1 MSDRPLSTS
10 PHDVGLQNSS
20 EQRPLE
26 GFRVVELAQMIAGPS
41 AALLLADYG
50 ADVLKLEP
58 PSGDM
63 CRKLRSAAA
72 VSLAESPVFVGY
84 NRGKRIAQ
92 LDIRT
97 EAGREQV
104 LRLIEEADVFIES
117 ARPGVMERLGLGAD
131 TLLARNPRLVYASV
145 SGFGRGEIGAKLG
158 GVDMIVQAES
168 GMMSTTGF
176 PEQPATKVGFT
187 VVDAACG
194 HALCHGI
201 LASLL
206 RRERTGRGEVV
217 RVSLYDVALHL
228 QTGPIVEYLMTGV
241 QPERSGNSAPLSAP
255 ADSFRCAD
263 GEVVV
268 SAYIDAHWK
277 KFVSLIEAPEL
288 LEDPRFLTGPL
299 KVINR
304 VALTAAIENKLAARG
319 ATEWATLLQAHGLL
333 AGLVKDYA
341 AVTTDG
347 LTQEVGAIQ
356 SMAGEF
362 GVRNPIVLEKTVSP
376 RMQTRKEL
384 SGPDALAGFSK
395 TEQRYAS

>member
-1 MSDRPLSTS
+1 MSDSLSSMS
-10 PHDVGLQNSS
+10 PHPMGLQDPS
-20 EQRPLE
+20 EQLPLE

-58 PSGDM
+58 PSGDT

-104 LRLIEEADVFIES
+104 LRLIEDADVFVES
-117 ARPGVMERLGLGAD
+117 ARPGVMERLGLGAVS
-131 TLLARNPRLVYASV
+131 LLARNPRLVYASV
-145 SGFGRGEIGAKLG
+145 SGFGRGDIGAKLG

-168 GMMSTTGF
+168 GMMSSTGF
-176 PEQPATKVGFT
+176 AGQPATKVGFT

-241 QPERSGNSAPLSAP
+241 QSERSGNSAPLSAP

-263 GEVVV
+263 GEVVI

-277 KFVSLIEAPEL
+277 KFVALIEAPEL

-304 VALTAAIENKLAARG
+304 AALKDAIENKLSARG
-319 ATEWATLLQAHGLL
+319 AKEWATLLQTNGLL
-333 AGLVKDYA
+333 AGLVKDYE
-341 AVTTDG
+341 AVTTDK
-347 LTQEVGAIQ
+347 LTKEVGAIE
-356 SMAGEF
+356 SMGAEF

-376 RMQTRKEL
+376 KMRARQEL
-384 SGPDALAGFSK
+384 SETDAVAGF
-395 TEQRYAS
+395 

>member
-1 MSDRPLSTS
+1 MSNSPTS
-10 PHDVGLQNSS
+10 MSSHSDGLQGSS

-26 GFRVVELAQMIAGPS
+26 GFRVLELAQMIAGPS

-58 PSGDM
+58 PSGDT

-72 VSLAESPVFVGY
+72 ASLVESPVFVGY

-92 LDIRT
+92 VDIRT

-117 ARPGVMERLGLGAD
+117 ARPGAMERMGLGAD

-176 PEQPATKVGFT
+176 PGQPATKVGFT

-228 QTGPIVEYLMTGV
+228 QTGPLVEFLMTGI
-241 QPERSGNSAPLSAP
+241 QSERSGNSAPLSAP

-263 GEVVV
+263 GEVVI

-277 KFVSLIEAPEL
+277 KFVALIDAPEL
-288 LEDPRFLTGPL
+288 LDDPRFLTGQL

-304 VALTAAIENKLAARG
+304 VALTAAIEQKLAARG
-319 ATEWATLLQAHGLL
+319 AAEWVLILQAEGLL

-341 AVTTDG
+341 AVTADQ

-356 SMAGEF
+356 SVEDGF
-362 GVRNPIVLEKTVSP
+362 GVRNPIVLERTILPK
-376 RMQTRKEL
+376 MQGRTEL
-384 SGPDALAGFSK
+384 SGLNAPIGFAK
-395 TEQRYAS
+395 TEHSDA

>member
-1 MSDRPLSTS
+1 
-10 PHDVGLQNSS
+10 
-20 EQRPLE
+20 
-26 GFRVVELAQMIAGPS
+26 MIAAPS

-58 PSGDM
+58 PSGDL

-92 LDIRT
+92 VDIRT
-97 EAGREQV
+97 DAGREQV
-104 LRLIEEADVFIES
+104 LELIEHADVFIES
-117 ARPGVMERLGLGAD
+117 ARPGVMERLGLSAD
-131 TLLARNPRLVYASV
+131 TLLSRNPRLVYASV
-145 SGFGRGEIGAKLG
+145 SGFGRGDIGSKLG

-176 PEQPATKVGFT
+176 AGQPATKVGFT

-194 HALCHGI
+194 HVLCHGI
-201 LASLL
+201 LAALL

-228 QTGPIVEYLMTGV
+228 QTGPIVEYLMTGI
-241 QPERSGNSAPLSAP
+241 QSERSGNSAPLSAP

-263 GEVVV
+263 GEVVI
-268 SAYIDAHWK
+268 SAYIDAHWE
-277 KFVSLIEAPEL
+277 KFVALIEAPEL
-288 LEDPRFLTGPL
+288 LEDPRFLTSSL
-299 KVINR
+299 KVANR
-304 VALTAAIENKLAARG
+304 AALTAAIENRLAARSAG
-319 ATEWATLLQAHGLL
+319 DWAALLQSHGLL

-341 AVTTDG
+341 AVTVDK

-356 SMAGEF
+356 ALGDGF
-362 GVRNPIVLEKTVSP
+362 GIRNPILMEKTVVPSMRP
-376 RMQTRKEL
+376 RQEL
-384 SGPDALAGFSK
+384 SGPNAVVGFK
-395 TEQRYAS
+395 ATVRRNAA

>member
-1 MSDRPLSTS
+1 
-10 PHDVGLQNSS
+10 
-20 EQRPLE
+20 
-26 GFRVVELAQMIAGPS
+26 MIAGPS

-58 PSGDM
+58 PSGDT

-104 LRLIEEADVFIES
+104 FRLIEEADVFIES

-176 PEQPATKVGFT
+176 SGQPATKVGFT

-263 GEVVV
+263 GEVVI

-277 KFVSLIEAPEL
+277 KFVALIEAPEL

-319 ATEWATLLQAHGLL
+319 ASEWATLLQENGLL

-341 AVTTDG
+341 AVTIDK

-356 SMAGEF
+356 SMEDGF
-362 GVRNPIVLEKTVSP
+362 GIRNPIVLEKTVLP

-384 SGPDALAGFSK
+384 SGMDAMAGFGK
-395 TEQRYAS
+395 TERRCGS

>member
-1 MSDRPLSTS
+1 MSS
-10 PHDVGLQNSS
+10 HGAGLQDSS

-58 PSGDM
+58 PSGDT

-72 VSLAESPVFVGY
+72 ASMAESPVFVGY

-104 LRLIEEADVFIES
+104 FRLIEEADVFIES

-158 GVDMIVQAES
+158 GVDMVVQAES

-176 PEQPATKVGFT
+176 PGQPATKVGFT

-263 GEVVV
+263 GEVVI
-268 SAYIDAHWK
+268 SAYIDAHWQ
-277 KFVSLIEAPEL
+277 KFVALIEAPEL

-299 KVINR
+299 KVLNR
-304 VALTAAIENKLAARG
+304 AALTAMIEKRLAARG
-319 ATEWATLLQAHGLL
+319 AAEWVSLLQAHGLL

-341 AVTTDG
+341 AVTNEK

-356 SMAGEF
+356 STTDGF
-362 GVRNPIVLEKTVSP
+362 GIRNPIVLEKTVL
-376 RMQTRKEL
+376 RTMQGRTEL
-384 SGPDALAGFSK
+384 SGLDALTGFTK
-395 TEQRYAS
+395 TGQSHPPWTSGAAP

>member
-1 MSDRPLSTS
+1 MSDLPSAMS
-10 PHDVGLQNSS
+10 PHRMGLQDGS

-104 LRLIEEADVFIES
+104 LRLVEEADVFIES
-117 ARPGVMERLGLGAD
+117 ARPGVMERLGLAAD
-131 TLLARNPRLVYASV
+131 ILLSRNPRLVYASV
-145 SGFGRGEIGAKLG
+145 SGFGRGDIGSKLG

-176 PEQPATKVGFT
+176 PGQPATKVGFT

-201 LASLL
+201 LAALL

-228 QTGPIVEYLMTGV
+228 QTGPIVEYLMTGI
-241 QPERSGNSAPLSAP
+241 QSERSGNSAPLSAP

-268 SAYIDAHWK
+268 SAYFDAHWK
-277 KFVSLIEAPEL
+277 KFVALIEAPEL
-288 LEDPRFLTGPL
+288 FNDSRFETGAL
-299 KVINR
+299 RVVNR
-304 VALTAAIENKLAARG
+304 AALTAAIENKLAARS
-319 ATEWATLLQAHGLL
+319 ATEWATLLQAQGLL

-341 AVTTDG
+341 AVTADK
-347 LTQEVGAIQ
+347 LTQEVSAIQ
-356 SMAGEF
+356 TVGDGF
-362 GVRNPIVLEKTVSP
+362 GIRNPIVLEKTVVPSM
-376 RMQTRKEL
+376 RNRQEL
-384 SGPDALAGFSK
+384 SGTDAV
-395 TEQRYAS
+395 ASFEATVRRDAA

>member
-1 MSDRPLSTS
+1 VTRTS
-10 PHDVGLQNSS
+10 VSEATPRHSS
-20 EQRPLE
+20 EKRPLE
-26 GFRVVELAQMIAGPS
+26 GFRVLELAQMIAGPS

-58 PSGDM
+58 PTGDT

-92 LDIRT
+92 LDIRA
-97 EAGREQV
+97 EAGREHV
-104 LRLIEEADVFIES
+104 LRLVEEADVFIES
-117 ARPGVMERLGLGAD
+117 GRPGVMERLGLGAD
-131 TLLARNPRLVYASV
+131 TLLACNPRLVYASV
-145 SGFGRGEIGAKLG
+145 SGFGRGHIGAKLG

-168 GMMSTTGF
+168 GMMSSTGY
-176 PEQPATKVGFT
+176 PGQPATKVGFT

-241 QPERSGNSAPLSAP
+241 QSERSGNSAPLSAP
-255 ADSFRCAD
+255 ADSFRCSD
-263 GEVVV
+263 GEVVI

-277 KFVSLIEAPEL
+277 KFVDLIDAPEL

-304 VALTAAIENKLAARG
+304 VQLTAAIETKLAARS
-319 ATEWATLLQAHGLL
+319 ATEWATLLKANGLL

-341 AVTTDG
+341 AVTTDK
-347 LTQEVGAIQ
+347 LTREVGAIE
-356 SMAGEF
+356 SIGKDY
-362 GVRNPIVLEKTVSP
+362 GIRSPILLERTVTP
-376 RMQTRKEL
+376 GMRARQE
-384 SGPDALAGFSK
+384 LAGAHAVAGFGK
-395 TEQRYAS
+395 T

>member
-1 MSDRPLSTS
+1 
-10 PHDVGLQNSS
+10 
-20 EQRPLE
+20 
-26 GFRVVELAQMIAGPS
+26 MIAGPS

-58 PSGDM
+58 PSGDT

-84 NRGKRIAQ
+84 NRGKRITQ

-117 ARPGVMERLGLGAD
+117 ARPGVMERMGLGAD

-176 PEQPATKVGFT
+176 PREPATKVGFT

-228 QTGPIVEYLMTGV
+228 QTGPLVEYLMTGV
-241 QPERSGNSAPLSAP
+241 QSERSGNSAPLSAP

-263 GEVVV
+263 GEVVI
-268 SAYIDAHWK
+268 SAYIDAHWQS
-277 KFVSLIEAPEL
+277 FIALIEAPEL
-288 LEDPRFLTGPL
+288 LEDPRFLTGAL
-299 KVINR
+299 RVINR
-304 VALTAAIENKLAARG
+304 VALTAAIEQKLAARG
-319 ATEWATLLQAHGLL
+319 AAEWVSLLQAHGLL

-341 AVTTDG
+341 AVTRDK

-356 SMAGEF
+356 STADGF
-362 GVRNPIVLEKTVSP
+362 GVRNPIVLERTILPK
-376 RMQTRKEL
+376 MQGRTEL
-384 SGPDALAGFSK
+384 SGLDALVDFAK
-395 TEQRYAS
+395 TEQSDA

>member
-1 MSDRPLSTS
+1 MSDLPSAMS
-10 PHDVGLQNSS
+10 PHRTGLQDGS

-92 LDIRT
+92 VDIRT
-97 EAGREQV
+97 EAGREQI
-104 LRLIEEADVFIES
+104 LRLVEEADVFIES
-117 ARPGVMERLGLGAD
+117 ARPGVMERLGLAAE

-145 SGFGRGEIGAKLG
+145 SGFGRGDIGSKLG

-176 PEQPATKVGFT
+176 PGQPATKVGFT

-201 LASLL
+201 LAALL

-228 QTGPIVEYLMTGV
+228 QTGPIVEYLMTGI
-241 QPERSGNSAPLSAP
+241 QSERSGNSAPLSAP

-277 KFVSLIEAPEL
+277 KFVVLIEAPEL
-288 LEDPRFLTGPL
+288 LDDPRFLTGAL
-299 KVINR
+299 KVVNR
-304 VALTAAIENKLAARG
+304 AAMTAAIENKLAARS
-319 ATEWATLLQAHGLL
+319 ATEWAALLQAHGLL

-341 AVTTDG
+341 SVTVDK

-356 SMAGEF
+356 TLGDGF
-362 GVRNPIVLEKTVSP
+362 GIRNPIVLEKTVVPSM
-376 RMQTRKEL
+376 RDRQEL
-384 SGPDALAGFSK
+384 SGTDAV
-395 TEQRYAS
+395 ASFETTVRRDAA

>member
-1 MSDRPLSTS
+1 MTRDSDP
-10 PHDVGLQNSS
+10 S

-41 AALLLADYG
+41 ASLLLADYG

-58 PSGDM
+58 PSGDT

-72 VSLAESPVFVGY
+72 VALPESPVFVGY

-92 LDIRT
+92 VDIRT
-97 EAGREQV
+97 EAGREHV
-104 LRLIEEADVFIES
+104 LGLIEEADVFIES

-131 TLLARNPRLVYASV
+131 PLLARNPRLIYASV

-168 GMMSTTGF
+168 GMMSSTGL
-176 PEQPATKVGFT
+176 PGQPATKVGFT

-263 GEVVV
+263 GEIVI
-268 SAYIDAHWK
+268 SAYLDAHWK
-277 KFVSLIEAPEL
+277 KFVALIDAPEL

-304 VALTAAIENKLAARG
+304 AELTAAIENKLAARG
-319 ATEWATLLQAHGLL
+319 ATEWADLLQANGLL

-341 AVTTDG
+341 AVTTDK
-347 LTQEVGAIQ
+347 LTQEVGAIR
-356 SMAGEF
+356 SMGHEF
-362 GVRNPIVLEKTVSP
+362 GIRNPIVLEKTAIP
-376 RMQTRKEL
+376 RMRARREL
-384 SGPDALAGFSK
+384 SGPDAVAGFV
-395 TEQRYAS
+395 

>member
-1 MSDRPLSTS
+1 MNDVTSSMSPRRA
-10 PHDVGLQNSS
+10 GLQDSS
-20 EQRPLE
+20 EERPLE
-26 GFRVVELAQMIAGPS
+26 GLRVVELAQMIAGPS

-63 CRKLRSAAA
+63 CRQLRSAAA

-97 EAGREQV
+97 EAGREHV
-104 LRLIEEADVFIES
+104 FRLIEEADVFIES

-145 SGFGRGEIGAKLG
+145 SGFGRGDIGAKLG

-168 GMMSTTGF
+168 GMMSSTGF
-176 PEQPATKVGFT
+176 PGQPATKVGFT

-217 RVSLYDVALHL
+217 RISLYDVALHL

-263 GEVVV
+263 GEVVI

-277 KFVSLIEAPEL
+277 KFVALIEAPEL
-288 LEDPRFLTGPL
+288 LEDPRFLTVPL
-299 KVINR
+299 KVLNR
-304 VALTAAIENKLAARG
+304 AALTDAIENKLAARG

-341 AVTTDG
+341 AVTKDQ
-347 LTQEVGAIQ
+347 LTQESGAIE
-356 SMAGEF
+356 SMGDGF
-362 GVRNPIVLEKTVSP
+362 GIRNPVLLERTVWP
-376 RMQTRKEL
+376 RMQARKEL
-384 SGPDALAGFSK
+384 SGPDAVAGFAR
-395 TEQRYAS
+395 TEQR

>member
-1 MSDRPLSTS
+1 MSDS
-10 PHDVGLQNSS
+10 PSPMSPRHAGLHDSG
-20 EQRPLE
+20 EHRPLE
-26 GFRVVELAQMIAGPS
+26 GFRVIELAQMIAGPS

-92 LDIRT
+92 VDIRT

-104 LRLIEEADVFIES
+104 LQLIEQADVFIES
-117 ARPGVMERLGLGAD
+117 ARPGVMERLGLAAD
-131 TLLARNPRLVYASV
+131 TLLSRNPRLVYASV
-145 SGFGRGEIGAKLG
+145 SGFGRGDIGSKLG
-158 GVDMIVQAES
+158 GVDMVVQAES

-176 PEQPATKVGFT
+176 SGQPATKVGFT

-201 LASLL
+201 LAALL

-228 QTGPIVEYLMTGV
+228 QTGPIVEYLMTGI
-241 QPERSGNSAPLSAP
+241 QSERSGNSAPLSAP
-255 ADSFRCAD
+255 ADSFLCAG
-263 GEVVV
+263 GEVVI

-277 KFVSLIEAPEL
+277 KFVALIEAPEL
-288 LEDPRFLTGPL
+288 FDDPRFLTGPL
-299 KVINR
+299 RVVNR
-304 VALTAAIENKLAARG
+304 AALTAAIENKLAARS

-341 AVTTDG
+341 AVTVDK

-356 SMAGEF
+356 TLGDGF
-362 GVRNPIVLEKTVSP
+362 GIRNPIVLEKTTVPNMQP
-376 RMQTRKEL
+376 RQEL
-384 SGPDALAGFSK
+384 SRTGAVAGFEA
-395 TEQRYAS
+395 TARRVAA

>member
-1 MSDRPLSTS
+1 
-10 PHDVGLQNSS
+10 
-20 EQRPLE
+20 
-26 GFRVVELAQMIAGPS
+26 
-41 AALLLADYG
+41 LLLADYG

-58 PSGDM
+58 PAGDT

-97 EAGREQV
+97 DAGREHV
-104 LRLIEEADVFIES
+104 LRLVEEADVFIES

-145 SGFGRGEIGAKLG
+145 SGFGRGDIGAKLG

-168 GMMSTTGF
+168 GMMSSTGF
-176 PEQPATKVGFT
+176 PGQPATKVGFT

-241 QPERSGNSAPLSAP
+241 QSERSGNSAPLSAP

-263 GEVVV
+263 GEVVI

-277 KFVSLIEAPEL
+277 KFVALIDAPEL

-304 VALTAAIENKLAARG
+304 VALIAAIENKLAARG
-319 ATEWATLLQAHGLL
+319 ATEWATLLQANGLL

-341 AVTTDG
+341 AVTTDK

-356 SMAGEF
+356 SMGDEY
-362 GVRNPIVLEKTVSP
+362 GIRSPIVLEKTVTP
-376 RMQTRKEL
+376 RMQARQEL
-384 SGPDALAGFSK
+384 SGPDAVAGFEKRSALR
-395 TEQRYAS
+395 E